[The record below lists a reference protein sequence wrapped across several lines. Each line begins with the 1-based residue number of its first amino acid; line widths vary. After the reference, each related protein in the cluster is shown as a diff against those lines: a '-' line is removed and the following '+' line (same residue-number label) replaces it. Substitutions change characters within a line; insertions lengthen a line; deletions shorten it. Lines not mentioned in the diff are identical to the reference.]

1 MSVQSHIHYKIPA
14 QFSIRHVAFLRPFS
28 WLARGWRDL
37 MSHPKASLAHG
48 LIVTGLF
55 MLTLLITSIHIYV
68 LAAVIS
74 GFMLIGPIMAAGLCE
89 LSRRREK
96 GEALSFDDSLSGL
109 SRNQTSLVRFAGM
122 LLGVSVL
129 WFVVSGLVLMATIG
143 NVAPAFDK
151 SLWAWSDFLSYVT
164 PLQLVLYLIVGG
176 LLASIVFV
184 LSVVSV
190 PAIIDSSI
198 KALDAAF
205 ISIKV
210 VLSNIP
216 TMLVWAA
223 LLVLLTGI
231 GLASFLLA
239 MVVIYPL
246 LGHAT
251 WHAYRDLVQNT
262 G

>member
-1 MSVQSHIHYKIPA
+1 MSVQSHIHYKFPA
-14 QFSIRHVAFLRPFS
+14 QFSIRHVAFMRPFS
-28 WLARGWRDL
+28 WLFRGWSDL
-37 MSHPKASLAHG
+37 ISHPRASLAHG

-55 MLTLLITSIHIYV
+55 MVTLMLTSSHVYV

-96 GEALSFDDSLSGL
+96 GEPLSFDDSLSGL

-129 WFVVSGLVLMATIG
+129 WFVISGLVLKVTVG
-143 NVAPAFDK
+143 DVAPAFDQ
-151 SLWAWSDFLSYVT
+151 SLWGGFLSIVT
-164 PLQLVLYLIVGG
+164 PMQILLYLVVGG
-176 LLASIVFV
+176 LLAGIVFV

-198 KALDAAF
+198 KALDAVF

-210 VLSNIP
+210 VLNNIP

-223 LLVLLTGI
+223 LLVLMTGI

-251 WHAYRDLVQNT
+251 WHAYRDLVQNE

>member
-14 QFSIRHVAFLRPFS
+14 QFSIKHVAFLRPFI
-28 WLARGWRDL
+28 WLARGWQDL
-37 MSHPKASLAHG
+37 LHHPKASLAHG

-55 MLTLLITSIHIYV
+55 LMTLLITSSHVYV

-74 GFMLIGPIMAAGLCE
+74 GFMLVGPIMAAGLCE
-89 LSRRREK
+89 ISRRREK
-96 GEALSFDDSLSGL
+96 GDPVSFDDSIGGL

-122 LLGVSVL
+122 LLGISVL
-129 WFVVSGLVLMATIG
+129 WFVVSGLVLMATVG
-143 NVAPAFDK
+143 NVAPAFDQ
-151 SLWAWSDFLSYVT
+151 SLWGDFLSYVT
-164 PLQLVLYLIVGG
+164 PLQMVLYLVVGG

-205 ISIKV
+205 ISVKV
-210 VLSNIP
+210 VLNNIP
-216 TMLVWAA
+216 TMLIWAA

-231 GLASFLLA
+231 GIASFLLA
-239 MVVIYPL
+239 MIVIYPL

-251 WHAYRDLVQNT
+251 WHAYRDLVQNS